1 MKIFLVC
8 NSLGGGGAERVHVNL
23 ANGFAQRGHEVYL
36 IADVNQPASY
46 PVDEQVHVLPL
57 CPQST
62 NKLKKWG
69 GAVSMLRKNIKKYK
83 PDVVIGNM
91 HLCSSV
97 SRIAAIGTHT
107 PVVMTIHHALESKEY
122 DGFSKSEKFLDR
134 HSPSIYAATTVLTE
148 ADKEVMNNKY
158 HQKKNIIVMPNPLTF
173 TPVTEIPSK
182 ESIVLAAGRLNDWKY
197 KGWDLLIKAWALIN
211 GQLKMENGQFD
222 VQSSALSGWRLEI
235 AGTGSENDFAFLKQL
250 CKENDVEDSVE
261 FLGYRTDMKE
271 LYQKASIYCLSSR
284 SEGLPM
290 VLIEAMSQGCAP
302 VACENLERTKEII
315 TSEKEGLLFKTA
327 DVDDLA
333 KQLSRMITDSEYRN
347 NVQRAAVKRS
357 AYYQI
362 DHIIDIW
369 EDRLNKVVI
378 K

>member
-1 MKIFLVC
+1 
-8 NSLGGGGAERVHVNL
+8 
-23 ANGFAQRGHEVYL
+23 
-36 IADVNQPASY
+36 
-46 PVDEQVHVLPL
+46 
-57 CPQST
+57 
-62 NKLKKWG
+62 
-69 GAVSMLRKNIKKYK
+69 
-83 PDVVIGNM
+83 
-91 HLCSSV
+91 
-97 SRIAAIGTHT
+97 
-107 PVVMTIHHALESKEY
+107 
-122 DGFSKSEKFLDR
+122 
-134 HSPSIYAATTVLTE
+134 
-148 ADKEVMNNKY
+148 
-158 HQKKNIIVMPNPLTF
+158 MPNPLTF
-173 TPVTEIPSK
+173 TPVSEIPSK
-182 ESIVLAAGRLNDWKY
+182 ENIVLAAGRLNDWKY

-211 GQLKMENGQFD
+211 GQWTMDDGQFD
-222 VQSSALSGWRLEI
+222 DQSSELSGWKLQI
-235 AGTGSENDFAFLKQL
+235 AGTGSEKDFDFLKQL
-250 CKENDVEDSVE
+250 CKENGVEDSVE

-302 VACENLERTKEII
+302 VACENLGRTKEII

-347 NVQRAAVKRS
+347 SVQHAAVKRS